1 MAETSAG
8 VNRIYKFVAGNSRVT
23 PIGIALAVALAVVLR
38 GASGSWAPGIYLS
51 VLAVTLAISTLEP
64 VQ

>member
-1 MAETSAG
+1 MS
-8 VNRIYKFVAGNSRVT
+8 RIYKFVAGNSRVT
-23 PIGIALAVALAVVLR
+23 PIGIALAVALAIALR
-38 GASGSWAPGIYLS
+38 GQGAWASGIYLS